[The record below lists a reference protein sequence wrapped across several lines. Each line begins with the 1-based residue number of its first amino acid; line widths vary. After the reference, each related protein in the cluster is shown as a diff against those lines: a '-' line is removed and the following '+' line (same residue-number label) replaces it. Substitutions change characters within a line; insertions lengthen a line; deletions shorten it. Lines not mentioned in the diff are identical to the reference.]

1 MKIILINKR
10 DKMVKRDF
18 KYGFLNIPVQQVP
31 NALNVFQEFF
41 ENESFEYVIEIG
53 TSYGGLSLFLNE
65 QSNIHNFKFIT
76 YDISDVRIKKAWLDN
91 KIPFDYRIED
101 CFSTNTSNFIITL
114 LKENKCLLLCD
125 GGNKVKEFNFFSKFI
140 TSGNY
145 IMAHDYSTDKNY
157 FDKNIRDKVWN
168 WLEIE
173 DADIMSSVDDYNL
186 IKPEYYEKFKDV
198 VWVCYKK

>member
-1 MKIILINKR
+1 
-10 DKMVKRDF
+10 MVKRDF

-41 ENESFEYVIEIG
+41 KNESFEYVIEIG

-91 KIPFDYRIED
+91 KIPFDYKIED
-101 CFSTNTSNFIITL
+101 CFSTNTSNFIITR

-125 GGNKVKEFNFFSKFI
+125 GGNKVKEFNFFSQFI
-140 TSGNY
+140 TSGSY
-145 IMAHDYSTDKNY
+145 IMAHDYSSDKNY

>member
-76 YDISDVRIKKAWLDN
+76 YDISDFRIKKSSIFSSNDN
-91 KIPFDYRIED
+91 E
-101 CFSTNTSNFIITL
+101 
-114 LKENKCLLLCD
+114 
-125 GGNKVKEFNFFSKFI
+125 
-140 TSGNY
+140 
-145 IMAHDYSTDKNY
+145 
-157 FDKNIRDKVWN
+157 
-168 WLEIE
+168 
-173 DADIMSSVDDYNL
+173 
-186 IKPEYYEKFKDV
+186 
-198 VWVCYKK
+198 

>member
-125 GGNKVKEFNFFSKFI
+125 GGNRVEEFNFFSQFI
-140 TSGNY
+140 TSGSY
-145 IMAHDYSTDKNY
+145 IMAHDYSTNKDY
-157 FDKNIRDKVWN
+157 FNKNIRDTVWN
-168 WLEIE
+168 WFEIE
-173 DADIMSSVDDYNL
+173 DADIMPSVDDYNL

>member
-1 MKIILINKR
+1 MKIILINKE

-41 ENESFEYVIEIG
+41 KNESFEYVIEIG

-125 GGNKVKEFNFFSKFI
+125 GGNKVEEFNFFSQFI
-140 TSGNY
+140 TSGSY

>member
-1 MKIILINKR
+1 MGKCIFDI
-10 DKMVKRDF
+10 
-18 KYGFLNIPVQQVP
+18 QQ
-31 NALNVFQEFF
+31 FF

-125 GGNKVKEFNFFSKFI
+125 GVNRVEEFNFFSQFI
-140 TSGNY
+140 TSGSY
-145 IMAHDYSTDKNY
+145 IMAHDYSTNKDY
-157 FDKNIRDKVWN
+157 FNKNIRDTVWN
-168 WLEIE
+168 WFEIE
-173 DADIMSSVDDYNL
+173 DADIMPSVDDYNL

>member
-1 MKIILINKR
+1 
-10 DKMVKRDF
+10 MVKRDF

-125 GGNKVKEFNFFSKFI
+125 GGNKVEEFNFFSQFI
-140 TSGNY
+140 TSGSY
-145 IMAHDYSTDKNY
+145 IMAHDYSTNKDY
-157 FDKNIRDKVWN
+157 FNKNIRDTVWN
-168 WLEIE
+168 WFEIE
-173 DADIMSSVDDYNL
+173 DADIMPSVDDYNL

>member
-1 MKIILINKR
+1 MQNFSDFF
-10 DKMVKRDF
+10 DK
-18 KYGFLNIPVQQVP
+18 
-31 NALNVFQEFF
+31 
-41 ENESFEYVIEIG
+41 
-53 TSYGGLSLFLNE
+53 
-65 QSNIHNFKFIT
+65 NFKNAVLLTLGSLIFFLVISALANV
-76 YDISDVRIKKAWLDN
+76 SDVRIKKAWLDN

-125 GGNKVKEFNFFSKFI
+125 GGNKVEEFNFFSQFI
-140 TSGNY
+140 TSGSY

-173 DADIMSSVDDYNL
+173 DADIMSSVYNYNL
-186 IKPEYYEKFKDV
+186 TKPEYYEKFKDV

>member
-1 MKIILINKR
+1 MKIILINKE

-18 KYGFLNIPVQQVP
+18 KYGFLNIPVQQAS

-41 ENESFEYVIEIG
+41 KNESFEYVIEIG

-76 YDISDVRIKKAWLDN
+76 YDISDIRIKKAWLDN

-125 GGNKVKEFNFFSKFI
+125 GGNKVEEFNFFSQFI
-140 TSGNY
+140 TSGSY

-173 DADIMSSVDDYNL
+173 DADIMSSVYNYNL
-186 IKPEYYEKFKDV
+186 TKPEYYEKFKDV

>member
-125 GGNKVKEFNFFSKFI
+125 GGNKVEEFNFFSQFI
-140 TSGNY
+140 TSGSY
-145 IMAHDYSTDKNY
+145 IMAHDYSTNKDY
-157 FDKNIRDKVWN
+157 FNKNIRDTVWN
-168 WLEIE
+168 WFEIE
-173 DADIMSSVDDYNL
+173 DADIMPSVDDYNL

>member
-1 MKIILINKR
+1 
-10 DKMVKRDF
+10 MVERDF

-76 YDISDVRIKKAWLDN
+76 YDISDVRIKKVWLDN

-125 GGNKVKEFNFFSKFI
+125 GGNKVEEFNFFSQFI
-140 TSGNY
+140 TSGSY
-145 IMAHDYSTDKNY
+145 IMAHDYSTNKDY
-157 FDKNIRDKVWN
+157 FNKNIRGTVWN
-168 WLEIE
+168 WFEIE
-173 DADIMSSVDDYNL
+173 DADIMPSVDDYNL

>member
-31 NALNVFQEFF
+31 KALNVFQEFF

-91 KIPFDYRIED
+91 KIPFDYTIED

-125 GGNKVKEFNFFSKFI
+125 GGNKVEEFNFFSQFI
-140 TSGNY
+140 TSGSY
-145 IMAHDYSTDKNY
+145 IMAHDYSPDKDY
-157 FDKNIRDKVWN
+157 FNKNIRDAVWN

-173 DADIMSSVDDYNL
+173 DADIMVSVDDYNL

>member
-101 CFSTNTSNFIITL
+101 CFSTNTSNFIITV

-125 GGNKVKEFNFFSKFI
+125 GGNKVEEFNFFSQFI
-140 TSGNY
+140 TSGSY
-145 IMAHDYSTDKNY
+145 IMAHDYSPDKDY
-157 FDKNIRDKVWN
+157 FYKNIRDTVWN
-168 WLEIE
+168 WFEIE
-173 DADIMSSVDDYNL
+173 DADIMLSVDDYNL

>member
-1 MKIILINKR
+1 
-10 DKMVKRDF
+10 MVKRDF
-18 KYGFLNIPVQQVP
+18 KYGFLNIPVQQAS

-41 ENESFEYVIEIG
+41 KNESFEYVIEIG

-76 YDISDVRIKKAWLDN
+76 YDISDIRIKKAWLDN

-125 GGNKVKEFNFFSKFI
+125 GGNKVEEFNFFSQFI
-140 TSGNY
+140 TSGSY

-173 DADIMSSVDDYNL
+173 DADIMSSVYNYNL
-186 IKPEYYEKFKDV
+186 TKPEYYEKFKDV

>member
-1 MKIILINKR
+1 
-10 DKMVKRDF
+10 MVKRDF
-18 KYGFLNIPVQQVP
+18 KYGFLNISVQQVP

-41 ENESFEYVIEIG
+41 KNESFEYVIEIG

-140 TSGNY
+140 TSGSY

>member
-31 NALNVFQEFF
+31 NTLNVFQEFF

-125 GGNKVKEFNFFSKFI
+125 GGNKVEEFNFFSQFI
-140 TSGNY
+140 TSGSY
-145 IMAHDYSTDKNY
+145 IMAHDYSPDKDY
-157 FDKNIRDKVWN
+157 FYKNIRDEVWS
-168 WLEIE
+168 WVEIE
-173 DADIMSSVDDYNL
+173 DADIMLSVDDYNL

>member
-125 GGNKVKEFNFFSKFI
+125 GGNKVEEFNFFSQFI
-140 TSGNY
+140 TSGSY
-145 IMAHDYSTDKNY
+145 IMAHDYSPDKDY
-157 FDKNIRDKVWN
+157 FYKNIRDEVWS
-168 WLEIE
+168 WVEIE
-173 DADIMSSVDDYNL
+173 DADIMLSVDDYNL